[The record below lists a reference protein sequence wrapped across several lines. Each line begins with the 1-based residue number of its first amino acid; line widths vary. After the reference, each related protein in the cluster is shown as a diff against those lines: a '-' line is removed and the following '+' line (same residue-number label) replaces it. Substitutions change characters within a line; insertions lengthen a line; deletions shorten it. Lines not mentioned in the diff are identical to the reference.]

1 MRKLLNFLGLHTKGE
16 LEALRYQVAWTTSPM
31 PMIRFNTKTERLV
44 AYTVISNRGDFGAM
58 SRPIPP
64 VEHLKSW
71 LCKEFTE
78 KMFESGVVAF
88 DISDNNQTGEVL
100 LKAELQVVMPKHVPM
115 PEMRW

>member
-1 MRKLLNFLGLHTKGE
+1 MKKLLNFLGLHTKSE
-16 LEALRYQVAWTTSPM
+16 LEALRNQMGWVTTPL
-31 PMIRFNTKTERLV
+31 IRFDVKTERLV